1 METQEI
7 STVREPYQP
16 TLEQLN
22 REENL
27 RRFNSRFI
35 YWPIGIASLIAF
47 SIVLTMVLY
56 IIIAPSTEYLITF
69 SAIAD
74 AVIIL
79 LSFTIILIISVFL
92 AVAGAVYYQ
101 ARKNGI
107 APIRQLQILFW
118 RIEMLT
124 IRIYGSV
131 SEIAPKIARPFIAIG
146 SRLAY
151 IRVLFIGITRIFSR
165 G

>member
-22 REENL
+22 RKENL
-27 RRFNSRFI
+27 RRFNRRFI
-35 YWPIGIASLIAF
+35 YWPIGLASLLAF

-151 IRVLFIGITRIFSR
+151 IHVLFIGITRIFSR

>member
-22 REENL
+22 RKENL
-27 RRFNSRFI
+27 RRFNRRFI

>member
-1 METQEI
+1 MEIQEI
-7 STVREPYQP
+7 RTAPEPFQP
-16 TLEQLN
+16 TPEQLS
-22 REENL
+22 REEKL
-27 RRFNSRFI
+27 GRFNRRFI
-35 YWPIGIASLIAF
+35 YWPIGIVTLLTF

-79 LSFTIILIISVFL
+79 MSLTIIVIISLFL
-92 AVAGAVYYQ
+92 AFAGAVYYQ
-101 ARKNGI
+101 SRKNGI
-107 APIRQLQILFW
+107 APIRQVQILFW
-118 RIEMLT
+118 RIEILT
-124 IRIYGSV
+124 LRIYGSV

-151 IRVLFIGITRIFSR
+151 IRVLIIGITRIFSR

>member
-22 REENL
+22 REEKL
-27 RRFNSRFI
+27 RRFNRRFI
-35 YWPIGIASLIAF
+35 YWPIGIASLLAF
-47 SIVLTMVLY
+47 SIVLTMALY

-79 LSFTIILIISVFL
+79 LSFTIIMIISLFL
-92 AVAGAVYYQ
+92 AVAGAVYHQ

-107 APIRQLQILFW
+107 APIRQVQILFW

-131 SEIAPKIARPFIAIG
+131 SEITPKIARPFITIG

-151 IRVLFIGITRIFSR
+151 IRVLLIGITRIFSR

>member
-1 METQEI
+1 MDTQEI
-7 STVREPYQP
+7 RTVPQPYQP
-16 TLEQLN
+16 TLEQLD
-22 REENL
+22 RKEKI

-35 YWPIGIASLIAF
+35 YWPIGIATLLAF

-79 LSFTIILIISVFL
+79 MSFTIILFISLFL
-92 AVAGAVYYQ
+92 AVAGGVFYQ
-101 ARKNGI
+101 SRKNNI
-107 APIRQLQILFW
+107 APIRQVQVLFW
-118 RIEMLT
+118 RIEILT
-124 IRIYGSV
+124 LRIYGAV
-131 SEIAPKIARPFIAIG
+131 SEFTPKIARPFIVVG
-146 SRLAY
+146 SRIAY
-151 IRVLFIGITRIFSR
+151 IRVLFRGITRIFSR